1 MRDERKLKLM
11 LKLIK
16 GCQLGVR
23 IPLPAPR
30 AGVAQAWQ
38 RRPHETQILAPVS
51 VFAAEHRIDRA
62 WANIDEL
69 GVQVPSAP
77 LSWRCSSKAEHVDLN
92 MTRGS

>member
-11 LKLIK
+11 LKLMK

-38 RRPHETQILAPVS
+38 RRPRETQILAPVS

-62 WANIDEL
+62 WANID
-69 GVQVPSAP
+69 G
-77 LSWRCSSKAEHVDLN
+77 
-92 MTRGS
+92 